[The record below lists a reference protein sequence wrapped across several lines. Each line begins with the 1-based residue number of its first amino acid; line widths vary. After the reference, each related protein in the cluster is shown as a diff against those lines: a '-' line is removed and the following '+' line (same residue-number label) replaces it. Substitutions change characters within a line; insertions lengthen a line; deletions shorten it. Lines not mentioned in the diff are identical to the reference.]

1 MVFKGTMSPPT
12 PFVGI
17 TVNGLPEQ
25 TADGVFLEIK
35 GVGLTVI
42 VNVLVGPVQE
52 TEPLVNVGLTV
63 IVAVIV
69 WLVLLVAV
77 KLGIPA
83 TFPLLAAGS
92 PIAGLSLVQV

>member
-1 MVFKGTMSPPT
+1 MIDPPLLT
-12 PFVGI
+12 DAKVIGLVNAPWQKVWFGI
-17 TVNGLPEQ
+17 DT
-25 TADGVFLEIK
+25 TC

-52 TEPLVNVGLTV
+52 TEPFVNVGLTV

-77 KLGIPA
+77 KLGIPV

-92 PIAGLSLVQV
+92 PIAGLSLIQV